1 MDSSVPDSVEP
12 AEFGQL
18 RWIRASLDG
27 CCPQPGARQRALEH
41 RTRHPQRPRQPS
53 RQGADG
59 GVPGCAG
66 EGWIMSLNHLFTN
79 KNQRVAVVA
88 GVIMHA
94 SDRGSGC
101 PACGYEG
108 FGTQWNK
115 CLALAE
121 SIVNDLD
128 AVEPPKSTPDN
139 PPNKHARQ
147 LTSPP

>member
-1 MDSSVPDSVEP
+1 
-12 AEFGQL
+12 
-18 RWIRASLDG
+18 
-27 CCPQPGARQRALEH
+27 
-41 RTRHPQRPRQPS
+41 
-53 RQGADG
+53 
-59 GVPGCAG
+59 
-66 EGWIMSLNHLFTN
+66 MSLNHLFTN

-128 AVEPPKSTPDN
+128 AVESEYWRQDNIRKRDGAQST
-139 PPNKHARQ
+139 
-147 LTSPP
+147 